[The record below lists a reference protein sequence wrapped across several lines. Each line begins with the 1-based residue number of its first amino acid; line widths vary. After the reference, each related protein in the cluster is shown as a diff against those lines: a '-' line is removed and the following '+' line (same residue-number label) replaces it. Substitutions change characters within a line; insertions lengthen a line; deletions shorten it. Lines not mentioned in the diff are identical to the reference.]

1 MGMGRRAR
9 IVSWMGVRALM
20 KADGIVVGGVEVG
33 TGWQVLWVWTTGKQ
47 NGADKWCE
55 APLTMKEQQMDC
67 ERGYVVKKCLIS
79 EGEAGT
85 C

>member
-33 TGWQVLWVWTTGKQ
+33 TG
-47 NGADKWCE
+47 
-55 APLTMKEQQMDC
+55 
-67 ERGYVVKKCLIS
+67 
-79 EGEAGT
+79 
-85 C
+85 